1 MEKSLQKL
9 QRTHILTR
17 REMLYRTVYKTSKKN
32 FLLEFCFAC
41 ILHFRIFTI
50 GIRNLAL
57 KHWFVHQIVEWILPY
72 KMRYFSLFGFL
83 IKHLNF
89 CFLITF
95 IFEKSI
101 FRSKFISR
109 RSSFSENT
117 YSFTDIKARLE
128 FNNPFC
134 RTMSTQQNYHI

>member
-1 MEKSLQKL
+1 MSLEIRCL
-9 QRTHILTR
+9 
-17 REMLYRTVYKTSKKN
+17 
-32 FLLEFCFAC
+32 FLLENSERTVVRYKNLIWTEIFFV
-41 ILHFRIFTI
+41 HFRIFII